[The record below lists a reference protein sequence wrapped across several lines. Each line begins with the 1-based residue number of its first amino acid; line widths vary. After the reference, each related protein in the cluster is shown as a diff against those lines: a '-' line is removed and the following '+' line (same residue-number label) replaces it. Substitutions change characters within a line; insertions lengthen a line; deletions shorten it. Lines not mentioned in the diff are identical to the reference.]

1 MDQADTLRKM
11 AEQQGSDVPEELRDD
26 FGNVM
31 VVSVTSGKGGVGK
44 TNTVANIAIALA
56 NMGRRVLLL
65 DADLGLGNLDILLG
79 LAPKYNIG
87 HFLRGEKSLEE
98 VLIKGPAGIL
108 ILPATSGLSELT
120 SLSVEERLTISA
132 HIEELGDKIDFMIID
147 TAAGISENV
156 LFFNMAAHEIVVVA
170 SPEPTSITDAYALI
184 KVMHRKYGERSFR
197 LLVNSVKSR
206 TEGLDVYR
214 KLSLVAA
221 KFLNV
226 SVDYLGC
233 VLYDE
238 NLPNS
243 VIQQRAVIE
252 AFPSSAASICYRELA
267 RELDQ
272 LQPRTDVNGGL
283 QFFWRK
289 MVGNGI

>member
-11 AEQQGSDVPEELRDD
+11 AEQQGCDTSEKLRDD

-44 TNTVANIAIALA
+44 TNTVANLAIALA
-56 NMGRRVLLL
+56 HMGRRVLLL

-87 HFLRGEKSLEE
+87 HFLRGEKTLPE
-98 VLIKGPAGIL
+98 VLIKGPAGIW

-156 LFFNMAAHEIVVVA
+156 LFFNMAAHEIIVVA